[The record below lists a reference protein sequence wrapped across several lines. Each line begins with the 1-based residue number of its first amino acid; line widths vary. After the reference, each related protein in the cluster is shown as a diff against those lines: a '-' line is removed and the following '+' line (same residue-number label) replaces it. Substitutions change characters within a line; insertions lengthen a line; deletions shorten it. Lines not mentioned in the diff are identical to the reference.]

1 MFEKLKVGIIHI
13 LLIFQ
18 KEVLFCWVFYAG
30 DVWLNFSTWTKFK
43 DIFE

>member
-18 KEVLFCWVFYAG
+18 KEVLFLLGLLCRQFLAY
-30 DVWLNFSTWTKFK
+30 FFK
-43 DIFE
+43 LDEV